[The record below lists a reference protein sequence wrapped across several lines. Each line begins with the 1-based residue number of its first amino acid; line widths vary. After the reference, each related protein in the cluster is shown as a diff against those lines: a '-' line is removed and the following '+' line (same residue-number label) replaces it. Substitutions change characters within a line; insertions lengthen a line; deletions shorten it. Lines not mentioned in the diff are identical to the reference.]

1 MIVLGVDPGLSGG
14 IAILEDQTIHLLAD
28 MPIHRVGHG
37 KATRPELD
45 MHGLCALLARHRVE
59 HVVIEQVGARPGQG
73 TVSMFRFGYAAG
85 ALYGAATALGLPVSF
100 AQPKAWQR
108 FCGIGPHPDE
118 ARRRASQ
125 LYPAAASQL
134 NRKVDANKAD
144 ALLIGR
150 YGQHLLAGTT
160 AATAA

>member
-1 MIVLGVDPGLSGG
+1 MIILALDPGLSGG
-14 IAILEDQTIHLLAD
+14 VAILDEQTIHLLAD
-28 MPIHRVGHG
+28 MPVHKVSHG

-45 MHGLCALLARHRVE
+45 MHGLCALLARHRVD
-59 HVVIEQVGARPGQG
+59 HAVIEQVSARPGQG

-85 ALYGAATALGLPVSF
+85 ALYGAVTALGLPVSLV
-100 AQPKAWQR
+100 QPKAWQR

-125 LYPAAASQL
+125 LYPAAAAQL
-134 NRKVDANKAD
+134 SRKVDANKAD

-150 YGQHLLAGTT
+150 YGQHLLAASTV
-160 AATAA
+160 AAVA